1 MYSGLIYTKLS
12 NFGRKCKHS
21 IKGGESGDPGDAV
34 VARSSEDER
43 TEGNEGEEE
52 HEGAEEAL
60 SAGAAA
66 SEEEGVDQFLQEI
79 EEEDGESSEFGL
91 DFVGPQ
97 EELVEDDGALLEQQ
111 VSQVAELGKIYG
123 ILRIVLCHIRCR
135 AD

>member
-21 IKGGESGDPGDAV
+21 IKGGESGDAA

-43 TEGNEGEEE
+43 TTEGNEGEEE
-52 HEGAEEAL
+52 HEGAEEAI
-60 SAGAAA
+60 SAEAA
-66 SEEEGVDQFLQEI
+66 SREEEGADPFLQEL
-79 EEEDGESSEFGL
+79 EEKNGESSDFGL
-91 DFVGPQ
+91 DFVGSQ
-97 EELVEDDGALLEQQ
+97 EELAENKGALLEQQ
-111 VSQVAELGKIYG
+111 VSQEAELGKIYG